1 VQLPLLFFSA
11 WLHVSAL
18 ESLARQL
25 APATPLASSVKLSS
39 EVELLVSLDADYP

>member
-18 ESLARQL
+18 WSLARQL
-25 APATPLASSVKLSS
+25 APPTPLASSVKS